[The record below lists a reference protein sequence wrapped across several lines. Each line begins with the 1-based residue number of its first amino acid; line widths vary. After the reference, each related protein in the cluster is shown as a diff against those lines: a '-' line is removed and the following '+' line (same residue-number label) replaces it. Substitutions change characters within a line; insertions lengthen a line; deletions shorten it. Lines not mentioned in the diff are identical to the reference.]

1 MEDRGSKIGRDTPRS
16 DAPATP
22 DARSL
27 FPARMPYVFSP
38 DLAPRVLA
46 GDTRA
51 IARLLTRAESGVEEA
66 RSTLDAMFAHA
77 GRAHVVGITGVP
89 GSGKSTLVAKLA
101 TAVRRSG
108 RKIAIVAVDPSS
120 PFSGGSILG
129 DRIRMSELI
138 GDPGVF
144 VRSMATRGALGGLA
158 KGTLEAVD
166 VLDAAGFDMVVIET
180 VGVGQDEVEV
190 ARAAHTTVV
199 VSAPGLGDDIQ
210 AIKAGIL
217 EIADIHAV
225 SKCDKPDANKTLADL
240 KNMLALGLTSLDRKA
255 GSDSAIPQAAVTPS
269 RSASGKVESGAP
281 SWRPPVIATSSV
293 RDEGVERLLDA
304 IDGHR
309 AALDKSGDI
318 DVRRAAI
325 AERRLLAAGEAI
337 LREQFARHRDGKL
350 SSLLEQLR
358 ERSVSPNAA
367 ARQLLHE
374 LHIGGER

>member
-1 MEDRGSKIGRDTPRS
+1 MAYIRS
-16 DAPATP
+16 
-22 DARSL
+22 S
-27 FPARMPYVFSP
+27 
-38 DLAPRVLA
+38 DLEARVLA

-51 IARLLTRAESGVEEA
+51 IARLLTRAESGTDEA

-101 TAVRRSG
+101 AAVRRTG

-129 DRIRMSELI
+129 DRIRMGELA

-158 KGTLEAVD
+158 AGTLEAVD
-166 VLDAAGFDMVVIET
+166 VLDAAGFDMVIIET

-225 SKCDKPDANKTLADL
+225 SKCDRPDANRTLVDL
-240 KNMLALGLTSLDRKA
+240 KTMLALGLTQLDRAKS
-255 GSDSAIPQAAVTPS
+255 GPDIHRSSSSEGEDRSD
-269 RSASGKVESGAP
+269 VER
-281 SWRPPVIATSSV
+281 WRPPVIATSSV
-293 RDEGVERLLDA
+293 RDEGVTQLLSA

-309 AALDKSGDI
+309 KSLEQCGDI
-318 DVRRAAI
+318 ESRRAAI

-337 LREQFARHRDGKL
+337 LREQFARHRDGRL
-350 SSLLEQLR
+350 SSLLAQLR
-358 ERSVSPNAA
+358 TRTLSPRSA
-367 ARQLLHE
+367 ARMLL
-374 LHIGGER
+374 LDMNIGGEA

>member
-1 MEDRGSKIGRDTPRS
+1 MAYIPSRE
-16 DAPATP
+16 
-22 DARSL
+22 L
-27 FPARMPYVFSP
+27 E
-38 DLAPRVLA
+38 PRVLA
-46 GDTRA
+46 RDTRA

-66 RSTLDAMFAHA
+66 RPTLDAMFAHA

-101 TAVRRSG
+101 AAVRRSG
-108 RKIAIVAVDPSS
+108 RSIAIVAVDPSS
-120 PFSGGSILG
+120 PFSGGAILG
-129 DRIRMSELI
+129 DRIRMGDLG

-158 KGTLEAVD
+158 SGTLEAVD

-225 SKCDKPDANKTLADL
+225 SKCDRPDANRTLADL
-240 KNMLALGLTSLDRKA
+240 KNMLALGLKS
-255 GSDSAIPQAAVTPS
+255 GSEMYFPRPAVPALEAAP
-269 RSASGKVESGAP
+269 GKYISDP
-281 SWRPPVIATSSV
+281 DLSWRPPVIATSSV
-293 RDEGVERLLDA
+293 RDEGVAELLAA

-309 AALDKSGDI
+309 AALDASGDI
-318 DVRRAAI
+318 DRRRAAI

-337 LREQFARHRDGKL
+337 LREQFERHRDGRL
-350 SSLLEQLR
+350 STVLEQLR
-358 ERSVSPNAA
+358 ERTVSPRTA
-367 ARQLLHE
+367 ARRLLRE
-374 LHIGGER
+374 LHIGGDA